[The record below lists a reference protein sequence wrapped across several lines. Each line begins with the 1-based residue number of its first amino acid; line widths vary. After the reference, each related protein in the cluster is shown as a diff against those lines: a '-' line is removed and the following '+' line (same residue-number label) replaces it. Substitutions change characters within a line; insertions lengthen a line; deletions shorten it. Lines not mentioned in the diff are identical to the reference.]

1 MNKVLD
7 QFKLGKAQMN
17 KLGGGYS
24 AVCDLVDENG
34 THYPSEIR
42 FTTIADKDR
51 LCEVVA
57 QTNPGYKVIDC
68 VYN

>member
-1 MNKVLD
+1 MNKVLN

-24 AVCDLVDENG
+24 AVCDLVDEKG

-42 FTTIADKDR
+42 FTTIADKKE
-51 LCEVVA
+51 LCNYVEK
-57 QTNPGYKVIDC
+57 TNPGYTVTDC